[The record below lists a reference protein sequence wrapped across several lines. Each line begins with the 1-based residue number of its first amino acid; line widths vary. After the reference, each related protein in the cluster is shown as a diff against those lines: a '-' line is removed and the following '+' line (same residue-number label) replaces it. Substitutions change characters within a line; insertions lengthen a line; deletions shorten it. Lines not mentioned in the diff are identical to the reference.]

1 MTCAEAKLK
10 LEPCV
15 SGTLS
20 PEDRIAL
27 QEHLA
32 ICEGCRLEL
41 ELTRAVMGAP
51 SFEGADEPPAPSDEP
66 PAAEAEA
73 PPPVPEAPAPVPEQ
87 GAPRASTPLFDE
99 ISFADL
105 GSDSPAAGSSLGA
118 APGAGANAP
127 GSGEPDPFANFKTK
141 PDEPAKAPSASWDF
155 EPAEVA
161 RDA

>member
-27 QEHLA
+27 EEHLA

-51 SFEGADEPPAPSDEP
+51 SPEGPDEPPAPAAEAASSAFEAPP
-66 PAAEAEA
+66 PAAE
-73 PPPVPEAPAPVPEQ
+73 VQ
-87 GAPRASTPLFDE
+87 GAPRAATPLFDE

-118 APGAGANAP
+118 APVAGANAP
-127 GSGEPDPFANFKTK
+127 ASGETDPFANFATK

-155 EPAEVA
+155 
-161 RDA
+161 